1 MDRFRVLFVDD
12 EPEFL
17 ETMLD
22 RMKKRNVAVQGAGSG
37 EESLNVL
44 KNDRIDVVV
53 LDVKMPG
60 MDGFE
65 TLKEIKK
72 QYPLIEVIILTG
84 YASMEGAMAGMELGA
99 FDYLLKPVDI
109 DELLY
114 KIHDAW
120 IQKSMKEGNTSK
132 FEPSTSG
139 ADGH

>member
-1 MDRFRVLFVDD
+1 VDRYRVLFVDD
-12 EPEFL
+12 ETEFL

-22 RMKKRNVAVQGAGSG
+22 RMRKRNVEVQGAGSG
-37 EESLNVL
+37 EESLTIL
-44 KNDRIDVVV
+44 RNDRIDVVV

-72 QYPLIEVIILTG
+72 QYPLIEVILLTG
-84 YASMEGAMAGMELGA
+84 YASMEGALTGMELGA
-99 FDYLLKPVDI
+99 FDYLLKPMDV

-120 IQKSMKEGNTSK
+120 IQKSIKEGTACK
-132 FEPSTSG
+132 FEPSTTG
-139 ADGH
+139 TDGH